1 MPQRRV
7 FGDASEFPF
16 YDLRDVLLD
25 LRIIASDDLLHT
37 IHAVGIAERG
47 YFRDRNVRSR
57 LPCELLPVDE
67 DLGVE
72 DLLFDAFV
80 EVVCHGT
87 HEHALREVGDLRG
100 GNQAVE
106 LRIGRGGEVVVTQ
119 RVGGPQLH
127 DPAEALAQRLGRI
140 SQNLT
145 CEDVAHGILDDLGF
159 LLAVVAFE
167 LREVLKAQAYGHLV
181 RAGRGDQVVQPPEID
196 RGQLVDDDRRLEF
209 SFLVDEPHDARI
221 IEAQRCRVDVL
232 PVGIVAHAQ
241 NLRVFGVV
249 DVQRKVVARHHPVEL
264 RGDHAREGYL
274 GRSDLPLQLVL
285 RPAFPRIH
293 KGRQVIFQFGIGG
306 QDREDVLV
314 AFAQQFDGVGKGA
327 VLSSFVDFQVPD
339 NRRQQDDR

>member
-7 FGDASEFPF
+7 FGDAPQFPF

-25 LRIIASDDLLHT
+25 LRVIASDDLLHT

-57 LPCELLPVDE
+57 LPGELLPVDD

-72 DLLFDAFV
+72 DFLFDAFV
-80 EVVCHGT
+80 EIVRHGT

-106 LRIGRGGEVVVTQ
+106 LRIGRGGEVVVAQ
-119 RVGGPQLH
+119 RVGGSQLH

-145 CEDVAHGILDDLGF
+145 CEDVAHGILDDLGL

-209 SFLVDEPHDARI
+209 SFLVDEPRDA
-221 IEAQRCRVDVL
+221 L
-232 PVGIVAHAQ
+232 GAHAARTPAAQ
-241 NLRVFGVV
+241 SQKSRSEEFGQVRGGEKPRRTLDVPQQTVRYAERAAVRIEPSVVFIRTNRFI
-249 DVQRKVVARHHPVEL
+249 QFLKPTT
-264 RGDHAREGYL
+264 
-274 GRSDLPLQLVL
+274 SVL
-285 RPAFPRIH
+285 FRT
-293 KGRQVIFQFGIGG
+293 
-306 QDREDVLV
+306 LC
-314 AFAQQFDGVGKGA
+314 
-327 VLSSFVDFQVPD
+327 
-339 NRRQQDDR
+339 

>member
-57 LPCELLPVDE
+57 LPCELLPVDD

-72 DLLFDAFV
+72 DFLFDAFV
-80 EVVCHGT
+80 EVVRHGT

-100 GNQAVE
+100 GNQAV
-106 LRIGRGGEVVVTQ
+106 
-119 RVGGPQLH
+119 
-127 DPAEALAQRLGRI
+127 
-140 SQNLT
+140 
-145 CEDVAHGILDDLGF
+145 
-159 LLAVVAFE
+159 E

-196 RGQLVDDDRRLEF
+196 RGQHVDDDRRLGF
-209 SFLVDEPHDARI
+209 SLLVDEPHDARI
-221 IEAQRCRVDVL
+221 IETQRCRVDVL

-241 NLRVFGVV
+241 DLRVFGVV
-249 DVQRKVVARHHPVEL
+249 DVQRKVVARHRPVEL

-274 GRSDLPLQLVL
+274 C
-285 RPAFPRIH
+285 
-293 KGRQVIFQFGIGG
+293 
-306 QDREDVLV
+306 
-314 AFAQQFDGVGKGA
+314 
-327 VLSSFVDFQVPD
+327 
-339 NRRQQDDR
+339 

>member
-7 FGDASEFPF
+7 FGDAPQFPF

-57 LPCELLPVDE
+57 LPGELLPVDD

-72 DLLFDAFV
+72 DLLLDAFV
-80 EVVCHGT
+80 EIVRHGT

-106 LRIGRGGEVVVTQ
+106 LRVGRGGEVVVAQ

-145 CEDVAHGILDDLGF
+145 CEDVAHGILDDLGL

-181 RAGRGDQVVQPPEID
+181 RTGRGDQVVQPPEID
-196 RGQLVDDDRRLEF
+196 RGELVDDDRRLEF
-209 SFLVDEPHDARI
+209 ALLVDEPHDARI

-232 PVGIVAHAQ
+232 PVGIVAPAAGPAPR
-241 NLRVFGVV
+241 LST
-249 DVQRKVVARHHPVEL
+249 HP
-264 RGDHAREGYL
+264 
-274 GRSDLPLQLVL
+274 
-285 RPAFPRIH
+285 
-293 KGRQVIFQFGIGG
+293 
-306 QDREDVLV
+306 
-314 AFAQQFDGVGKGA
+314 
-327 VLSSFVDFQVPD
+327 
-339 NRRQQDDR
+339 

>member
-1 MPQRRV
+1 MPQRRG
-7 FGDASEFPF
+7 FGDAPQFPF

-47 YFRDRNVRSR
+47 YFRDRNVRRR
-57 LPCELLPVDE
+57 LPGELLPVDD

-72 DLLFDAFV
+72 DFLFDAFV
-80 EVVCHGT
+80 EVVRHGT

-106 LRIGRGGEVVVTQ
+106 LHIGRGGEVVVAQ

-145 CEDVAHGILDDLGF
+145 CEDVAHGTLDDLGL

-181 RAGRGDQVVQPPEID
+181 RTGRGDQVVQPPEID
-196 RGQLVDDDRRLEF
+196 RGQLVDDDRRLGF
-209 SFLVDEPHDARI
+209 SLLVDEPRDARI
-221 IEAQRCRVDVL
+221 IETQRCRVDVL

-241 NLRVFGVV
+241 DLRVFGVV
-249 DVQRKVVARHHPVEL
+249 DVQRKVVARHRPVEL

-274 GRSDLPLQLVL
+274 C
-285 RPAFPRIH
+285 
-293 KGRQVIFQFGIGG
+293 
-306 QDREDVLV
+306 
-314 AFAQQFDGVGKGA
+314 
-327 VLSSFVDFQVPD
+327 
-339 NRRQQDDR
+339 

>member
-57 LPCELLPVDE
+57 LPGELLPVDD
-67 DLGVE
+67 DLGME

-80 EVVCHGT
+80 EIVRHGT
-87 HEHALREVGDLRG
+87 HEHALREVGNLRG

-106 LRIGRGGEVVVTQ
+106 LRIGRGGEVVVAQ

-167 LREVLKAQAYGHLV
+167 LREVLKALLSDRIVFLQQRILREPSTPIGIVHA
-181 RAGRGDQVVQPPEID
+181 RPEID
-196 RGQLVDDDRRLEF
+196 IGKTQKCLLLLSGEPMTVVGNRSLNRNP
-209 SFLVDEPHDARI
+209 SFAERI
-221 IEAQRCRVDVL
+221 VIVL
-232 PVGIVAHAQ
+232 FNHRTVG
-241 NLRVFGVV
+241 
-249 DVQRKVVARHHPVEL
+249 
-264 RGDHAREGYL
+264 GD
-274 GRSDLPLQLVL
+274 DLPHAAQMIRQEIVYFRPPAVVRADDPAVVERGALECVYGSIIRRIYQRTNIECLLTIIILV
-285 RPAFPRIH
+285 PACSSIR
-293 KGRQVIFQFGIGG
+293 KIFKKW
-306 QDREDVLV
+306 E
-314 AFAQQFDGVGKGA
+314 
-327 VLSSFVDFQVPD
+327 
-339 NRRQQDDR
+339 

>member
-7 FGDASEFPF
+7 FGDAPQFPF

-57 LPCELLPVDE
+57 LSGEPSPVDD

-80 EVVCHGT
+80 EVVRHGT
-87 HEHALREVGDLRG
+87 HEHALREVEIFEAGIRLSSLR
-100 GNQAVE
+100 V
-106 LRIGRGGEVVVTQ
+106 GRGGEVVVAQ

-145 CEDVAHGILDDLGF
+145 CEDVAHGILDDLGL

-167 LREVLKAQAYGHLV
+167 PARSPESFRHTATLFERAVAIRLSNPGNRSWAGSSMMIDDLSFPFLLMSRTIREL
-181 RAGRGDQVVQPPEID
+181 
-196 RGQLVDDDRRLEF
+196 
-209 SFLVDEPHDARI
+209 
-221 IEAQRCRVDVL
+221 
-232 PVGIVAHAQ
+232 
-241 NLRVFGVV
+241 
-249 DVQRKVVARHHPVEL
+249 
-264 RGDHAREGYL
+264 
-274 GRSDLPLQLVL
+274 
-285 RPAFPRIH
+285 
-293 KGRQVIFQFGIGG
+293 
-306 QDREDVLV
+306 
-314 AFAQQFDGVGKGA
+314 
-327 VLSSFVDFQVPD
+327 
-339 NRRQQDDR
+339 